1 MLDWKQMKWVKSE
14 MSFLSDK
21 DLLQGSNTRPSVF
34 WCIEC
39 YFISLRISNTNC
51 CFRRGKLLMKNH
63 FDCVSVTIHSVI
75 SSRFAFDSVKNVLEN
90 VGWKKGWEM
99 EIKRLSVINSKR
111 TLRSVLLLTNKLLH
125 SDTGEFQSISVRF
138 RAIPE
143 NCITL
148 FQCLFTHWLFLS

>member
-1 MLDWKQMKWVKSE
+1 

-34 WCIEC
+34 CCIEC

-99 EIKRLSVINSKR
+99 EIERLLWVINSKR
-111 TLRSVLLLTNKLLH
+111 TLRSVLSLTKII
-125 SDTGEFQSISVRF
+125 TAFRYWRISVYF
-138 RAIPE
+138 SNIPCNPRE
-143 NCITL
+143 FNYLSLL
-148 FQCLFTHWLFLS
+148 FFLYRCFVY